1 MVCRSSAFSPNT
13 CQSKCFPLRSS
24 SRPIHSGGNERRSLE
39 FINDSRIRLLS
50 SFHSI
55 NTIITIRV
63 TGVTTMTHGPRRA
76 DRERSLPII
85 TGRSICQFTTS
96 LLPVVWIIV
105 LSRYYEKKRISR
117 NEFIFLSWKPTLM
130 FNNLRKRWFI
140 RKKEK
145 KKEKKRH

>member
-85 TGRSICQFTTS
+85 TGRSICQFTYEFTTS
-96 LLPVVWIIV
+96 RLDHRLIEI
-105 LSRYYEKKRISR
+105 LREEANLAKRVYFSLVETDL
-117 NEFIFLSWKPTLM
+117 NV
-130 FNNLRKRWFI
+130 
-140 RKKEK
+140 
-145 KKEKKRH
+145 